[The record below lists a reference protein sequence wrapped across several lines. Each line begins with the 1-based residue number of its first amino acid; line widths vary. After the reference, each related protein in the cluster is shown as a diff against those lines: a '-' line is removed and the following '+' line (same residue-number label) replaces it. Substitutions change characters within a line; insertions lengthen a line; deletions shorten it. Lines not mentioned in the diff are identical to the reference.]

1 MYFTITTITTVG
13 FGDLSGTNTLEEGYC
28 AVIMI
33 VGVSLFSFA
42 NGALASIIQS
52 QDSANADFQ
61 EKLVIL
67 NRVYKE
73 YFLPLDLFLNLKKT
87 IIYES

>member
-1 MYFTITTITTVG
+1 LYFTITTITTVG

-52 QDSANADFQ
+52 
-61 EKLVIL
+61 
-67 NRVYKE
+67 
-73 YFLPLDLFLNLKKT
+73 
-87 IIYES
+87 